1 MDNFIEIRLNRI
13 YSRRDAISCI
23 GGIKNLIDVY
33 KDKIQS
39 KPYSQTEKDIV
50 LIAYGDHISDSG
62 TEEKPLVTLKKF
74 LNKFCKDKINS
85 VHILPFYPYSS
96 DDGFSVIDYKAVD
109 PELGSWK
116 DVNAIGKN
124 YRIMFDGVVN
134 HISAESTWFKKYLEN
149 DPEFKDF
156 FHDIDPS
163 TDLSEVVRP
172 RTSPLLT
179 EFKDA
184 DGKTKHV
191 WCTFSADQVDLNYS
205 NYNVLLA
212 VLDVLFSYVENG
224 ATLIRLDAIAFLWK
238 QPGTNSVHLTQT
250 HELIQVMRDVIHK
263 VAPEVIIITETNVP
277 HSENVS
283 YFGTGYDEAHMV
295 YNFALPPL
303 IAWSIITG
311 DGTRL
316 SEWAKTLE
324 LPSDKVCFFNFTA
337 SHDGIGMRPVSDI
350 LSDEEVQILVDSCTN
365 NGGLVSYRDSGF
377 GTIKPYELNCT
388 FKDLL
393 TSPDEAEEIR
403 MKRMLLSQAI
413 ALAIPGVPGIYLSSL
428 LGSENWQE
436 GQKITGINRTLN
448 REKFDWGQL
457 EERFN
462 VAECKKYFDDYLK
475 LIDIRSSEKAFDPY
489 ESFTILDL
497 HSNAL
502 AILRHGEEPV
512 LCLHSFSNENLELQL
527 PESFSKSSFD
537 MITNKSY
544 SEKCI
549 LQPADFVWL
558 KVKEKKCT

>member
-1 MDNFIEIRLNRI
+1 MDNFIEFRLNRI
-13 YSRRDAISCI
+13 YSRRDAISCL
-23 GGIKNLIDVY
+23 GGIKNLIEVY
-33 KDKIQS
+33 KDKIKSQ
-39 KPYSQTEKDIV
+39 PYSQSEKDII
-50 LIAYGDHISDSG
+50 LIAYGDHISDKG
-62 TEEKPLVTLKKF
+62 EKPLVTLKKF
-74 LNKFCKDKINS
+74 LNEFCRDKINS

-109 PELGSWK
+109 PNLGSWK
-116 DVNAIGKN
+116 DINSIGEN

-134 HISAESTWFKKYLEN
+134 HMSAESDWFKKYLEN
-149 DPEFKDF
+149 DPNYKEY

-179 EFKDA
+179 EFKDI
-184 DGKTKHV
+184 DGNTKHI

-205 NYNVLLA
+205 NYKVLLD
-212 VLDVLFSYVENG
+212 VLDVLFTYVENG

-238 QPGTNSVHLTQT
+238 KAGTKSVHLTQT
-250 HELIQVMRDVIHK
+250 HELIQVMREVIHQ

-277 HSENVS
+277 HNENVS

-316 SEWAKTLE
+316 SEWAKTLH

-350 LSDEEVQILVDSCTN
+350 LNDAEVQILVDACTN

-377 GTIKPYELNCT
+377 GTVKPYELNCT

-393 TSPDEAEEIR
+393 TPPDRPEEIR

-413 ALAIPGVPGIYLSSL
+413 ALAIPGVPGIYLSSI
-428 LGSENWQE
+428 LGTDNWKE
-436 GQKITGINRTLN
+436 GQKVTGINRTLN

-457 EERFN
+457 QKRFKVKVN
-462 VAECKKYFDDYLK
+462 KKYFDNYLK
-475 LIDIRSSEKAFDPY
+475 LIELRSSENAFNPY
-489 ESFTILDL
+489 QSFTIMDL
-497 HSNAL
+497 HSNCL
-502 AILRHGEEPV
+502 AILRHGEESI
-512 LCLHSFSNENLELQL
+512 LCLHSFGEENIVLTL
-527 PESFSKSSFD
+527 PEEFCKNSID
-537 MITNKSY
+537 VITEKSY
-544 SEKCI
+544 TGECTLK
-549 LQPADFVWL
+549 PNEFVWL
-558 KVKEKKCT
+558 KAKETTPCT